1 MSRVGQL
8 QAAKIRI
15 GRKVRKVKD
24 FSSQG
29 GLDAQELPGEHRLKQ
44 RCEVACSATREYSK
58 SKNPSL
64 LFACRLGFVS
74 LYSTGIVL
82 AKVLHPWF
90 VLILQQLVNCHEF
103 IALRT

>member
-44 RCEVACSATREYSK
+44 GCELGRTATS
-58 SKNPSL
+58 
-64 LFACRLGFVS
+64 G
-74 LYSTGIVL
+74 
-82 AKVLHPWF
+82 
-90 VLILQQLVNCHEF
+90 
-103 IALRT
+103 

>member
-29 GLDAQELPGEHRLKQ
+29 GLDAQELPGEHRLEKG
-44 RCEVACSATREYSK
+44 CE
-58 SKNPSL
+58 PG
-64 LFACRLGFVS
+64 RL
-74 LYSTGIVL
+74 
-82 AKVLHPWF
+82 
-90 VLILQQLVNCHEF
+90 
-103 IALRT
+103 ALMKIEIDRQNENLRIKKRFSFF